1 MEVLTTLQMKM
12 AEAAANANGTS
23 YLRLMENAGAACARA
38 IREEYGITAENT
50 KKVCV
55 VCGRGNN
62 GGDGYVI
69 ARKLSEIGCNV
80 SVILAGGSPHTDQA
94 KEMFSRVEHMPV
106 NMITFDT
113 NKASAL
119 DTLLKCDI
127 IVEAVFGIGLTRDV
141 TDIFAE
147 LFRYINSSPAK
158 KVSIDIPGGLNV
170 DTGEVMGEAIKA
182 DFTVAVCVAK
192 PCHVL
197 LPGSKYCG
205 KIKVVSIGISEEEK
219 RVSGDPYFC
228 SIDKNTVKNIFPC
241 RNPISNKG
249 DYGHV
254 LSVCGS
260 KNMAGAAVIASTG
273 AVRGGAGLV
282 TAAFPEC
289 AYPAI
294 SSKLTSPLLLPTE
307 YNDEGTFSS
316 NAIEKIIHA
325 MEKATAVLVG
335 CGLGINKDTASVLA
349 EIIKTSDVPVVL
361 DADGINIISRN
372 INVLKAAKVPIIL
385 TPHPGEMSRLTGL
398 SVKQIQSDR
407 IQTAVDFA
415 NKYNVT
421 VVLKGANTVVATP
434 GERMAYVNTTGNAG
448 MSKGGSGDLLA
459 GLLCAFVAQGI
470 SPLKSSIMAVYF
482 HGLAG
487 DIAAEKF
494 SMTAMTP
501 TDTANCLPFA
511 LSTIEKDVEVF

>member
-1 MEVLTTLQMKM
+1 MKILTTLQMRM

-38 IREEYGITAENT
+38 IREEYGISSEKT
-50 KKVCV
+50 KKITV

-69 ARKLSEIGCNV
+69 ARKFCEIGCKV
-80 SVILAGGSPHTDQA
+80 SIILAGGTPHSEHA
-94 KEMFSRVEHMPV
+94 KEMFSRVEQMPV

-113 NKASAL
+113 SKSSAL
-119 DTLLKCDI
+119 DALLNADI
-127 IVEAVFGIGLTRDV
+127 IVEAVFGIGLERDV
-141 TDIFAE
+141 ADVYAE
-147 LFRYINSSPAK
+147 LFRYINSSSAK
-158 KVSIDIPGGLNV
+158 KVSVDIPGGLNA
-170 DTGEVMGEAIKA
+170 DTGEIMGEAVKA
-182 DFTVAVCVAK
+182 DFTVAVCAAK

-205 KIKVVSIGISEEEK
+205 KIRVVSIGITEEEQ
-219 RVSGDPYFC
+219 RVSGEPYFY
-228 SIDKNTVKNIFPC
+228 SIVRDSVRKLIPE

-254 LSVCGS
+254 LSICGS
-260 KNMAGAAVIASTG
+260 KCMAGAAVLAATG

-294 SSKLTSPLLLPTE
+294 SSKLTSPLLLPLQGNE
-307 YNDEGTFSS
+307 EGTLSS
-316 NAIEKIIHA
+316 ASADKICEA
-325 MEKATAVLVG
+325 MKKAKSIVIG
-335 CGLGINKDTASVLA
+335 CGFGVNEDTVSVLA
-349 EIIKTSDVPVVL
+349 EVIKNAEVPLVI

-385 TPHPGEMSRLTGL
+385 TPHPGEMSRLTGM

-415 NKYNVT
+415 NEYNVT
-421 VVLKGANTVVATP
+421 VVLKGANTVVATH
-434 GERMAYVNTTGNAG
+434 GEKTAFVNTTGNAG

-459 GLLCAFVAQGI
+459 GLVGAFLAQSV
-470 SPLKSSIMAVYF
+470 SPVNAAIMAVYI

-487 DIAAEKF
+487 DIAAENY
-494 SMTAMTP
+494 SMIAMTP

-511 LSTIEKDVEVF
+511 LSKIERCIGV

>member
-1 MEVLTTLQMKM
+1 MKVLTTLQMRM

-38 IREEYGITAENT
+38 IREEYGITAEKT
-50 KKVCV
+50 KKITV

-69 ARKLSEIGCNV
+69 ARKLCEIGCRV
-80 SVILAGGSPHTDQA
+80 SIVLAGGTPHSEHA
-94 KEMFSRVEHMPV
+94 KEMFSRVEQMPV

-113 NKASAL
+113 NKNSAL
-119 DTLLKCDI
+119 DALLNADV
-127 IVEAVFGIGLTRDV
+127 IVEAVFGIGLERDV
-141 TDIFAE
+141 TDIYAE
-147 LFRYINSSPAK
+147 LFRYINSSSAK
-158 KVSIDIPGGLNV
+158 TVSIDIPGGLNA
-170 DTGEVMGEAIKA
+170 DTGEIMGEAVKA
-182 DFTVAVCVAK
+182 DFTVAVCAAK
-192 PCHVL
+192 PCHIL

-205 KIKVVSIGISEEEK
+205 KIKVVSIGITEDEQS
-219 RVSGDPYFC
+219 VSGDPYFY
-228 SIDKNTVKNIFPC
+228 SVDRESVRDRFPQ
-241 RNPISNKG
+241 RNPVSNKG

-254 LSVCGS
+254 LSICGS
-260 KNMAGAAVIASTG
+260 KCMAGAAVLAATG

-294 SSKLTSPLLLPTE
+294 SSKLTSQLLLPVE
-307 YNDEGTFSS
+307 DNEDGTFSTQ
-316 NAIEKIIHA
+316 AVDKINDA
-325 MEKATAVLVG
+325 MKKASSIVIG
-335 CGLGINKDTASVLA
+335 CGLGVNKDTVSLLVEVIKNA
-349 EIIKTSDVPVVL
+349 EVPLVI

-385 TPHPGEMSRLTGL
+385 TPHPGEMSRLTGM

-415 NKYNVT
+415 NEYGVT
-421 VVLKGANTVVATP
+421 VVLKGANTVVATH
-434 GERMAYVNTTGNAG
+434 GEKTAFVNTTGNAG

-459 GLLCAFVAQGI
+459 GLVGAFLAQKV
-470 SPLKSSIMAVYF
+470 STVDAAMMAVYI

-487 DIAAEKF
+487 DIAAEKY
-494 SMTAMTP
+494 SMTAMSP
-501 TDTANCLPFA
+501 TDTADCLPFA
-511 LSTIEKDVEVF
+511 LSKIERCIGV

>member
-1 MEVLTTLQMKM
+1 MKVLTTLQMKM

-38 IREEYGITAENT
+38 IREEYGITSDT
-50 KKVCV
+50 PKRITV

-69 ARKLSEIGCNV
+69 ARKLSEIGSRV
-80 SVILAGGSPHTDQA
+80 TVVLAGGSPHTEQA
-94 KEMFSRVEHMPV
+94 KEMFSRVEQMPV

-113 NKASAL
+113 NKNSAL
-119 DTLLKCDI
+119 DALLKCDI

-141 TDIFAE
+141 TDVYAE
-147 LFRYINSSPAK
+147 LFRYINSSSAQ
-158 KVSIDIPGGLNV
+158 KVSIDIPGGLNA
-170 DTGEVMGEAIKA
+170 DTGEVMGEAVKA
-182 DFTVAVCVAK
+182 DLTVAVCTAK
-192 PCHVL
+192 PCHIL

-205 KIKVVSIGISEEEK
+205 KVKVVSIGITEEEQY
-219 RVSGDPYFC
+219 VSGDPFCC
-228 SIDKNTVKNIFPC
+228 SIDAQLVEKIFPK
-241 RNPISNKG
+241 REPVSNKG

-260 KNMAGAAVIASTG
+260 KCMAGAAVFAAVG

-289 AYPAI
+289 AYAAI
-294 SSKLTSPLLLPTE
+294 ASKITSPLLLPVE
-307 YNDEGTFSS
+307 YNSDGTFSS
-316 NAIEKIIHA
+316 SAIEKIKAA
-325 MEKATAVLVG
+325 MTKATSIVIG
-335 CGLGINKDTASVLA
+335 CGLGVNKDTASVLA
-349 EIIKTSDVPVVL
+349 EVIKTSEVPIVI

-372 INVLKAAKVPIIL
+372 INVLKAAKVPIII
-385 TPHPGEMSRLTGL
+385 TPHPGEMSRLTGM
-398 SVKQIQSDR
+398 SVRQIQTDR

-415 NKYNVT
+415 NEYNVT

-434 GERMAYVNTTGNAG
+434 GEKMAYVNTTGNAG

-459 GLLCAFVAQGI
+459 GIIGAFSAHGI
-470 SPLKSSIMAVYF
+470 KAVDAAVMAVYL

-487 DIAAEKF
+487 DIAAEKY

-511 LSTIEKDVEVF
+511 LSTIERNVGVL